1 MKVKKAI
8 FSALRFLLFLEM
20 IRAIKL
26 IEGKII
32 PIIIPKLTFSKITE
46 NKSPQ
51 KYSFA
56 GFDI

>member
-32 PIIIPKLTFSKITE
+32 PIIIPKLKFSKITE

-51 KYSFA
+51 K
-56 GFDI
+56 